1 MSTRFTM
8 SLCFLSLE
16 TGKIFNKVILQRLQ
30 QQGFEGL
37 SEALIILFP
46 YIDQAG
52 EISSSELSRQLG
64 YSRQAMHKNIKK
76 LEELDYVQLSTEKN
90 QKEKMISFTAKS
102 KNLMAEA
109 NKIIEEIEKELSTLI
124 GKEELETYKSNQA
137 KIYASLNSL
146 L

>member
-1 MSTRFTM
+1 M

-30 QQGFEGL
+30 EKGFDGL
-37 SEALIILFP
+37 SEALITLFP
-46 YIDQAG
+46 YIDQAQK
-52 EISSSELSRQLG
+52 ISSSELSRQVG

-76 LEELDYVQLSTEKN
+76 LEELGYITHKLEN
-90 QKEKMISFTAKS
+90 QKEKMISFTSKS
-102 KNLMAEA
+102 EELMQEA
-109 NKIIEEIEKELSTLI
+109 NKIIEEIENGLSELI
-124 GKEELETYKSNQA
+124 GKEELENYKSNQA

>member
-16 TGKIFNKVILQRLQ
+16 TGKIFNKVIMQRLQ
-30 QQGFEGL
+30 EKGFEGL

-46 YIDQAG
+46 YIDQAKK
-52 EISSSELSRQLG
+52 ISSSELSRQVG

-76 LEELDYVQLSTEKN
+76 LEELGYITLTLEN
-90 QKEKMISFTAKS
+90 QKEKMIAFTPKS
-102 KNLMAEA
+102 EALMQEA
-109 NKIIEEIEKELSTLI
+109 NGIIEAIENDLSELI
-124 GKEELETYKSNQA
+124 GKEELEAYKNNQA
-137 KIYASLNSL
+137 KIYARLHSL